1 MPSINIIKPQWTGV
15 NDFMAT
21 ELKATTISDNNE
33 RKKTTHWIFEN
44 KVKRLKKYL
53 KLRDVMTDNY
63 QCDKNGGF

>member
-44 KVKRLKKYL
+44 KVK